1 MKKLLLLLLFVSFA
15 AQAQIQVTDS
25 VYVENG
31 INKARF
37 TGTVYQIVDE
47 PLYNSYD
54 DYFWI
59 DAGTVYQIK
68 NRYNPNTIRISHF
81 PISGNT
87 PDGRSWALWWDTT
100 AIQED
105 QQLRI
110 DGDHCRISEFA
121 YDGSG
126 DFIIGSTPEIL
137 DALETDDIIEF
148 WRLGTLR
155 YEHTHTG
162 RHLVGSRLFN

>member
-1 MKKLLLLLLFVSFA
+1 MKKLLLLLLFASFW

-54 DYFWI
+54 DYFWV
-59 DAGTVYQIK
+59 DAATVNQTLD
-68 NRYNPNTIRISHF
+68 RYHDYAMRISWL
-81 PISGNT
+81 PANGNT
-87 PDGRSWALWWDTT
+87 PDGHTWRLWWERNGLT
-100 AIQED
+100 ED
-105 QQLRI
+105 QQMRI
-110 DGDHCRISEFA
+110 NGAHHRFSE
-121 YDGSG
+121 YTYSG
-126 DFIIGSTPEIL
+126 NDFIIGSHPELL
-137 DALETDDIIEF
+137 DAIESGQLIEL

-155 YEHTHTG
+155 YEDIRG
-162 RHLVGSRLFN
+162 RRMLVGTRLFD